1 MRNVNNEW
9 KKKAPKTSFSHNDIT
24 NLLFNN
30 QFPKYETYPFKKW
43 KHSPLCNTSVTFEIR
58 HSNKDNIVPT
68 DLLSTKI
75 YLNNDLLIK
84 SSLLSLSHTVFYRL
98 IDVYVE
104 VNTIWQEYFYTNIS
118 TYCDTSFSAI
128 KWHDVKYSGIEG
140 KRTIEKAVWVTACAA
155 KDREFWTE
163 FAISMRESLLG
174 WLNPKMYE
182 VYQQKKEK
190 TRYNVRYDEFR
201 LAMAEGRMKDLDIKL
216 PDDLLEQMREESFS
230 KDDLDV
236 VK

>member
-75 YLNNDLLIK
+75 YLNNDLLKFLFLNNLPPI
-84 SSLLSLSHTVFYRL
+84 VFYYL
-98 IDVYVE
+98 LDTYTEIQAF
-104 VNTIWQEYFYTNIS
+104 WQEYFYSNIS
-118 TYCDTSFSAI
+118 EYCKTPFSII
-128 KWHDVKYSGIEG
+128 KWNDTKYSGIEG
-140 KRTIEKAVWVTACAA
+140 ERTVEKAVWITTCAA
-155 KDREFWTE
+155 NDREFWTN

-182 VYQQKKEK
+182 IYQQKKEK

-201 LAMAEGRMKDLDIKL
+201 LAMTEGRIKDLDVKL
-216 PDDLLEQMREESFS
+216 PDDILEQMKVESFS
-230 KDDLDV
+230 KDDLDII
-236 VK
+236 K